1 VALIVG
7 VFGSFIGSFLNVV
20 AYRVPLKRS
29 IVSPP
34 SACTECAIPIKAYDN
49 IPIISWFLLRGRC
62 RNCKSPI
69 SLRYPI
75 VELGTGIFFAIV
87 VVKFLPA
94 AESGVSLVAQTGR
107 AIFSINAHSLVL
119 LIALLYLAGLSVVL
133 ALIDADT
140 QILPNRIVFP
150 SYFVAATLLGVA
162 GVLSQDYV
170 SILRA
175 AFGMAILW
183 VAYMAVALISNG
195 GIGFGDVKLAGLI
208 GLYLGYSG
216 WGALITG
223 TFAAFALGGIFG
235 LVLIVSRRANRKSG
249 IPFGPWMLAGA
260 WVALFFSAT
269 LVHEYLTLFGLNAHA

>member
-1 VALIVG
+1 MTIRG
-7 VFGSFIGSFLNVV
+7 F
-20 AYRVPLKRS
+20 
-29 IVSPP
+29 
-34 SACTECAIPIKAYDN
+34 DN

-75 VELGTGIFFAIV
+75 VELGTGIFFTIV

-94 AESGVSLVAQTGR
+94 AESGVLLAAQTGR
-107 AIFSINAHSLVL
+107 AIFSISAHSLVL

-133 ALIDADT
+133 TLIDVDT
-140 QILPNRIVFP
+140 QMLPNRIVLP
-150 SYFVAATLLGVA
+150 SYFIAATLLGVA
-162 GVLSQDYV
+162 GVLSHDYA

-175 AFGMAILW
+175 VFGMAILW

-208 GLYLGYSG
+208 GLYLGYAS

-260 WVALFFSAT
+260 WVALFFSAS
-269 LVHEYLTLFGLNAHA
+269 LVNEYLTIFGLNAHA